1 MKSVIKLMCR
11 DLKRTFGLRTLGIWV
26 VMALMAGCGQQ
37 NTVESFV
44 VSNSPLEEKAD
55 IEDATQPEKVSENET
70 VYASVYF
77 IESPKG
83 MEYTAKWYLDDTQIK
98 TDVQKTTTDMAGVM
112 VYSLE
117 ADQVAAGTLKFEV
130 TYNDDILCSQELI
143 VE

>member
-1 MKSVIKLMCR
+1 MKVTKNFFAFLLIAVL
-11 DLKRTFGLRTLGIWV
+11 LTTL
-26 VMALMAGCGQQ
+26 LAGCGQV

-44 VSNSPLEEKAD
+44 VSNSPCEQKAT
-55 IEDATQPEKVSENET
+55 IEDATQPEKVSVNEP

-83 MEYTAKWYLDDTQIK
+83 MEYTAKWYLDDAEIK
-98 TDVQKTTTDMAGVM
+98 TDTQETTTDMAGVI

-117 ADQVAAGTLKFEV
+117 ADKVTAGILKFEI
-130 TYNDDILCSQELI
+130 TYDDDILCSKELI

>member
-1 MKSVIKLMCR
+1 MKVTKKYSAFLLIAVL
-11 DLKRTFGLRTLGIWV
+11 LTS
-26 VMALMAGCGQQ
+26 LMAGCGRV

-44 VSNSPLEEKAD
+44 VSNSPYEQKAT
-55 IEDATQPEKVSENET
+55 IEDATQPEKVSVNEA

-83 MEYTAKWYLDDTQIK
+83 MDYTAKWYLDNTEIK
-98 TDVQKTTTDMAGVM
+98 TDTQETTTDMAGVI

-117 ADQVAAGTLKFEV
+117 ADKVTAGTLKFEII
-130 TYNDDILCSQELI
+130 YDGDILCSKELI

>member
-1 MKSVIKLMCR
+1 MKIFKKLSS
-11 DLKRTFGLRTLGIWV
+11 LLLIAAL
-26 VMALMAGCGQQ
+26 VMAFMTGCGQQ

-44 VSNSPLEEKAD
+44 VSNSPFEEKAD
-55 IEDATQPEKVSENET
+55 IEDATQPERVSENET

-77 IESPKG
+77 IESPQG
-83 MEYTAKWYLDDTQIK
+83 MEYTAKWYLDGTEIK
-98 TDVQKTTTDMAGVM
+98 TDVQETTTDMAGVI

>member
-1 MKSVIKLMCR
+1 MKVFKNFSAFLLIAALLM
-11 DLKRTFGLRTLGIWV
+11 
-26 VMALMAGCGQQ
+26 MLMTGCGQQ

-44 VSNSPLEEKAD
+44 VSNSPFEEKAD
-55 IEDATQPEKVSENET
+55 IEEATQPEKVFENEP

-83 MEYTAKWYLDDTQIK
+83 MEYTANWYLDGTEIK
-98 TDVQKTTTDMAGVM
+98 TDVQETTTDMAGVI

-117 ADQVAAGTLKFEV
+117 ADQVAVGTLKFEI
-130 TYNDDILCSQELI
+130 TYNDDILCSLELI

>member
-1 MKSVIKLMCR
+1 MKVTKKFSAFLLIAVL
-11 DLKRTFGLRTLGIWV
+11 LT
-26 VMALMAGCGQQ
+26 ALMAGCGQV

-44 VSNSPLEEKAD
+44 VSNSPYEQKAA
-55 IEDATQPEKVSENET
+55 IEDATQPEKVSVNEA

-83 MEYTAKWYLDDTQIK
+83 MDYTAKWYLDDTEIK
-98 TDVQKTTTDMAGVM
+98 TDTQETTTDMAGVI

-117 ADQVAAGTLKFEV
+117 ADKVTAGTLKFEI
-130 TYNDDILCSQELI
+130 TYDGDILCSKELI

>member
-1 MKSVIKLMCR
+1 MKVFKNFSAFLLIAALLM
-11 DLKRTFGLRTLGIWV
+11 
-26 VMALMAGCGQQ
+26 MLMTGCGQQ

-44 VSNSPLEEKAD
+44 VSNSPFEEKA
-55 IEDATQPEKVSENET
+55 EKVFENEP

-83 MEYTAKWYLDDTQIK
+83 MEYTANWYLDGTEIK
-98 TDVQKTTTDMAGVM
+98 TDVQETTTDMAGVI

-117 ADQVAAGTLKFEV
+117 ADQVAVGTLKFEI
-130 TYNDDILCSQELI
+130 TYNDDILCSLELI